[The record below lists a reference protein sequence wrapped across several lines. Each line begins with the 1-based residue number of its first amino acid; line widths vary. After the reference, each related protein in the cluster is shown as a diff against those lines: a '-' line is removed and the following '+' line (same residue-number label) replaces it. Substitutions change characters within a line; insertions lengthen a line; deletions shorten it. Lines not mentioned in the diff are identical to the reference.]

1 MNCNIDRK
9 RTMETAS
16 NNTWESKTATKRS
29 LPRPTPKFTVVYV
42 SLSDQSSLYVSIRM
56 NCSVFRALCVFVS
69 HTMRKSLYVLL
80 LFDCYSQSRLCDG
93 GAQEM
98 STAVTCVREIFPDAS
113 ISTHRRTSEEDVRL
127 GTSNP
132 EVVIRSNTGE
142 IIWSSKQK
150 NLYQKYPKKRKKS
163 MKEIKKAL
171 EALKS
176 STDNLLVVSS
186 ATAATTTT
194 TSSSSSS
201 SSSII
206 ATSSS
211 HSSTPEATS
220 VPTVVNEV
228 SEDFTTADVPPADE
242 QDDNEEGFC
251 CAYPL
256 R

>member
-16 NNTWESKTATKRS
+16 NNTWESKTATKRA
-29 LPRPTPKFTVVYV
+29 LPRPTPKLTVTY
-42 SLSDQSSLYVSIRM
+42 
-56 NCSVFRALCVFVS
+56 
-69 HTMRKSLYVLL
+69 
-80 LFDCYSQSRLCDG
+80 SRLCDG

-113 ISTHRRTSEEDVRL
+113 ILTHRRTSEEDVRL
-127 GTSNP
+127 GTANP
-132 EVVIRSNTGE
+132 EV
-142 IIWSSKQK
+142 IISTANGKILWSSKQK

-176 STDNLLVVSS
+176 NTSNVVS
-186 ATAATTTT
+186 ALIT
-194 TSSSSSS
+194 
-201 SSSII
+201 
-206 ATSSS
+206 TSSS
-211 HSSTPEATS
+211 HSSTPEATTA
-220 VPTVVNEV
+220 PVVNEV

-242 QDDNEEGFC
+242 QDDDDEDGFC